1 MNKYIPKVA
10 KIIDLIK
17 HTPQEWTFRVECD
30 TKDVLPGKFY
40 EISMPKYGESPI
52 SVSGYGD
59 NYVDFTIRNV
69 GKVTSEIFKY
79 DIGDNLLIRGPYGN
93 GFEIENYIGR
103 ELVVVAGGSALA
115 PVRGIVEFVYNNQVK
130 FKSFKLIVGFKTI
143 DDALFK
149 EDLKRWSEKLDV
161 TVTVDTATEG
171 YDGPVGLVTKY
182 IPDLKI
188 EDIDNFSCAVVGPP
202 MMMKFTVGE
211 FLKRNVAEEN
221 IWVSY
226 ERKMCCGLGKCG
238 HCKMDES
245 YICLDG
251 PVYDYSKA
259 KTLID

>member
-1 MNKYIPKVA
+1 MNSYIPKVA

-17 HTPQEWTFRVECD
+17 HTEKEWTFRVECD
-30 TKDVLPGKFY
+30 TKNVLPGKFF

-52 SVSGYGD
+52 SVSGYGED
-59 NYVDFTIRNV
+59 YIDFTIRNV

-79 DIGDNLLIRGPYGN
+79 EVGDSLLIRGPYGN
-93 GFEIENYIGR
+93 GFNLEKYIGR
-103 ELVVVAGGSALA
+103 ELTVVAGGRALA
-115 PVRGIVEFVYNNQVK
+115 PVRGIVEYVYQNPNKFNN
-130 FKSFKLIVGFKTI
+130 FNLIVGFRTI
-143 DDALFK
+143 NDALFK
-149 EDLKRWSEKLDV
+149 DDLKRWTEKLNV
-161 TVTVDTATEG
+161 IVTVDKETEG
-171 YDGPVGLVTKY
+171 YDGFVGLVTKY
-182 IPDLKI
+182 IPGLKI
-188 EDIDNFSCAVVGPP
+188 EDVDNFSCAVVGPP

>member
-1 MNKYIPKVA
+1 M
-10 KIIDLIK
+10 
-17 HTPQEWTFRVECD
+17 
-30 TKDVLPGKFY
+30 
-40 EISMPKYGESPI
+40 
-52 SVSGYGD
+52 
-59 NYVDFTIRNV
+59 
-69 GKVTSEIFKY
+69 
-79 DIGDNLLIRGPYGN
+79 
-93 GFEIENYIGR
+93 
-103 ELVVVAGGSALA
+103 AGGSALA
-115 PVRGIVEFVYNNQVK
+115 PVRGIVEYVYQNPNKFNN
-130 FKSFKLIVGFKTI
+130 FNLIVGFRTI
-143 DDALFK
+143 NDALFK
-149 EDLKRWSEKLDV
+149 DDLKRWTEKLNV
-161 TVTVDTATEG
+161 IVTVDKETEG

-188 EDIDNFSCAVVGPP
+188 EDVDNFSCAVVGPP